1 MREIELKFAVHP
13 SFELSSI
20 RGRAGIVEIESLT
33 ALTLRSAYYDTVDL
47 RLARNGVTLR
57 HRTGDEGPVWTLKLP
72 TADTRAAIRNELDFE
87 MSSDEPPAAAAE
99 PVTGFTRTAPLER
112 VAVLE
117 TKRDRWKLL
126 GTGGAELAVVYHD
139 EVAVI
144 ENGHVVTRFREIEL
158 ETVSVGVNKLLAIG
172 EALHDAGAVHSEP
185 VPKAIR
191 ALGPRATA
199 PSDVPPVPALAPAA
213 PGGDAVKALIVR
225 SVDRLISH
233 HAAARLGD
241 DEGVHQ
247 MRVAVRRLRS
257 DLRTFGSMID
267 QAWSREVIPELKWL
281 ADLLG
286 ETRDL
291 DVLAKR
297 FEKTGSDLKPDI
309 APLLEAVGGLRADSR
324 AALYEGLRGS
334 RYGEMLEK
342 LVRSAQNPPLTAEA
356 ARPCS
361 EILIP
366 YVAATWKKLR
376 KAARPAARN
385 SPAEQLHKIRIRAKR
400 VRYAAEA
407 VAPALGAEGG
417 KAASFARAAAK
428 LQEVLGE
435 HQDATV
441 AQARIRELVGND
453 PSKTLALA
461 AGRLIERQQESA
473 AEARSAWRKAWKQ
486 LDRKKSR
493 SWLRA

>member
-1 MREIELKFAVHP
+1 MREIELKFASHP
-13 SFELSSI
+13 SFDLSSI
-20 RGRAGIVEIESLT
+20 RGRAGVVEVEQLSP
-33 ALTLRSAYYDTVDL
+33 LTLHSAYYDTVDL

-57 HRTGDEGPVWTLKLP
+57 HRTGDEGPMWTLKLP
-72 TADTRAAIRNELDFE
+72 TADTRASIRDELDFE
-87 MSSDEPPAAAAE
+87 TSSDEPPAEATELVA
-99 PVTGFTRTAPLER
+99 GFARTAALDQ

-126 GTGGAELAVVYHD
+126 GAGAAELALVYDD

-158 ETVSVGVNKLLAIG
+158 ESVSVGVKRVLAMG
-172 EALHDAGAVHSEP
+172 EALHDAGAVPCEP
-185 VPKAIR
+185 VPKAVR

-199 PSDVPPVPALAPAA
+199 PPDLPPVPALAPSA
-213 PGGDAVKALIVR
+213 PGGDAVKAMMVR

-233 HAAARLGD
+233 HAPARLGD

-257 DLRTFGSMID
+257 DLRTFSPMID
-267 QAWSREVIPELKWL
+267 QTWSTEVIPELKWL

-286 ETRDL
+286 DTRDL
-291 DVLAKR
+291 DVLSER
-297 FEKTGSDLKPDI
+297 FERTGSDLEPDI
-309 APLLEAVGGLRADSR
+309 APLLETMRGLRADSR
-324 AALYEGLRGS
+324 AALYGGLRS
-334 RYGEMLEK
+334 KRYGELLEK
-342 LVRSAQNPPLTAEA
+342 LVRSAQNAPLTAEA

-366 YVAATWKKLR
+366 YVAATWNKLR
-376 KAARPAARN
+376 KSARPARR
-385 SPAEQLHKIRIRAKR
+385 SSSAEQLHKIRIRAKR
-400 VRYAAEA
+400 VRYATEA
-407 VAPALGAEGG
+407 IAPALETEGG
-417 KAASFARAAAK
+417 KAANFARAAAK
-428 LQEVLGE
+428 LQDVLGE
-435 HQDATV
+435 HQDAIV

-453 PSKTLALA
+453 PAKIFALA
-461 AGRLIERQQESA
+461 AGRLIERQQKSE

-493 SWLRA
+493 SWLKG